1 MKYNYH
7 YCKFTAWSTNLAPD
21 VHANSCPHRGS
32 RRGGGGGGGAGVA
45 WVEPALEF
53 LICFSISKRFYL
65 QWKAFDLL

>member
-32 RRGGGGGGGAGVA
+32 RRGGGGGGGGSSVGGTRARVFDMFQYFETILPA
-45 WVEPALEF
+45 VESL
-53 LICFSISKRFYL
+53 
-65 QWKAFDLL
+65 